1 LKYYII
7 IRQGEVFNVED
18 QPPRMRRLLSA
29 VVKVEDEQ
37 NTVAKLGKGEEGTSR
52 DALPTP

>member
-1 LKYYII
+1 
-7 IRQGEVFNVED
+7 
-18 QPPRMRRLLSA
+18 MRRLLSA